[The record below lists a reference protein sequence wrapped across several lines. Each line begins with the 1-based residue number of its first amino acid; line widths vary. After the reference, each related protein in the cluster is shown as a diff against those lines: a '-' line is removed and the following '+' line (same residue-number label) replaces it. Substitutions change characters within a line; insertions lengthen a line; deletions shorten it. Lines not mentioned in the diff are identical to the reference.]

1 MLLKKTFKI
10 FSHQNRMKNDE
21 KCDQSTVMLS
31 LEIIKSWNAV
41 IVSKWSPSPP
51 MQCKLH
57 YNISRRK
64 HIIAFFSWNAAKI
77 SSSRQLFYT
86 HTHTHV
92 FTSSTGRDGARTAAA
107 AGLPAPCGL
116 RLLEPR
122 PGHGGHLCQAR
133 HQVNSE
139 DSRRVQTKPKT
150 SSCKLCN
157 TLISTCYEAF
167 LETMCYF

>member
-77 SSSRQLFYT
+77 PSSRQLLSL
-86 HTHTHV
+86 HTHAYLHHPL
-92 FTSSTGRDGARTAAA
+92 AEMEP
-107 AGLPAPCGL
+107 GLPLQQGSLPRVGYGCWNLGQDMAATCVKHAI
-116 RLLEPR
+116 RWTVKTLEE
-122 PGHGGHLCQAR
+122 C
-133 HQVNSE
+133 
-139 DSRRVQTKPKT
+139 KPNPKPVHA
-150 SSCKLCN
+150 SCVIL
-157 TLISTCYEAF
+157 
-167 LETMCYF
+167 

>member
-1 MLLKKTFKI
+1 
-10 FSHQNRMKNDE
+10 
-21 KCDQSTVMLS
+21 MLS
-31 LEIIKSWNAV
+31 

-92 FTSSTGRDGARTAAA
+92 LFTSSTGRDGARTAAA

-122 PGHGGHLCQAR
+122 PGHSGHLCQAGN
-133 HQVNSE
+133 QV
-139 DSRRVQTKPKT
+139 SRLYIQRGPGDKREEISLTHLYIIFKRSSPILPLTISIFRTLT
-150 SSCKLCN
+150 STRPPTWNVRKDH
-157 TLISTCYEAF
+157 
-167 LETMCYF
+167 